1 MADVAQ
7 PAPEALLAEV
17 RRLELENALLREM
30 IRRFRLEKFGRPSE
44 KLTDAQLALLAEE
57 PSVQTQEVAQE
68 AQLPA
73 EQKQAVER
81 QARST

>member
-30 IRRFRLEKFGRPSE
+30 
-44 KLTDAQLALLAEE
+44 TA
-57 PSVQTQEVAQE
+57 
-68 AQLPA
+68 
-73 EQKQAVER
+73 
-81 QARST
+81 